1 MRDLKSRRGTAHL
14 DRNRARNGNF
24 GTGDQGSKLPHL
36 RERRPGSVRA
46 ETKNPANSGPFSTVS
61 AKRQNSKDAGSG
73 SSPKVGIAAA
83 YAVPAS
89 RPARVPG
96 TEFLDAE
103 TERQKPPP
111 KGTNARRDK
120 NRGIEWQKSPQKRPI
135 WRRLRI
141 MRFARAG
148 WWWTQSVANRSLH
161 RKSLFW
167 DQNSEISK
175 KISGPDRQ
183 KTQLAKRF

>member
-1 MRDLKSRRGTAHL
+1 MRFRL
-14 DRNRARNGNF
+14 RA
-24 GTGDQGSKLPHL
+24 QHGS
-36 RERRPGSVRA
+36 
-46 ETKNPANSGPFSTVS
+46 
-61 AKRQNSKDAGSG
+61 
-73 SSPKVGIAAA
+73 
-83 YAVPAS
+83 
-89 RPARVPG
+89 PG

-148 WWWTQSVANRSLH
+148 WWRMQSSETGLRTENSRLLGNLIG
-161 RKSLFW
+161 KSVILGRF
-167 DQNSEISK
+167 
-175 KISGPDRQ
+175 G
-183 KTQLAKRF
+183 TKREPEFYYLSASCGAIP